1 MTLPI
6 HAYTSMQT
14 TNQMHYSRMQ
24 RLSASTY
31 DGAILAAVAL
41 VDQEYLKVHS
51 RAETIFQ
58 FAFAWVLNGLNTVSQ
73 LLLVWML
80 YVSVIER
87 QEALFEDTGHP
98 SIIERIQ
105 HHISRGSPLSK
116 DIEIE
121 ADILRRCSADETMP
135 YAHMLVVLL
144 WFSRM
149 LVECSESIEYARIIW
164 RMKLGQQ
171 ALEVRNILDDE
182 DNIVEYKYLIVSIP
196 WFMKVIISCFVTGTR
211 VLTAV
216 FLTWTS
222 AKYLIMSNDMAHVLL
237 KAVGLQFVV
246 SLDELLFRSFSPG
259 IFRRQVE
266 HTHFSYPAKVRTLWQ
281 QWMSSM
287 WKVVGVILLSVT
299 MSRFV
304 FFRVFELREQCR
316 EYYSVFPPAGAVNKG
331 PAAPITEM
339 FEFMMTR

>member
-1 MTLPI
+1 MPI
-6 HAYTSMQT
+6 YAYTSMQT
-14 TNQMHYSRMQ
+14 NSDQMMHRMQ
-24 RLSASTY
+24 SLSASTY
-31 DGAILAAVAL
+31 DGAILAAAAL
-41 VDQEYLKVHS
+41 VDEEYLKVHS
-51 RAETIFQ
+51 RVETVFQ
-58 FAFAWVLNGLNTVSQ
+58 FTFAWVLNGLNTVSQ

-87 QEALFEDTGHP
+87 QEALFEEDP
-98 SIIERIQ
+98 SSHLSMIERIQ
-105 HHISRGSPLSK
+105 HHITRDKPLSK
-116 DIEIE
+116 GNEVE

-149 LVECSESIEYARIIW
+149 LIEVLDSVQYAHVIW
-164 RMKLGQQ
+164 RLPLGRQV
-171 ALEVRNILDDE
+171 LEVRHILDIE
-182 DNIVEYKYLIVSIP
+182 DNIVEYKYLIVSLP

-246 SLDELLFRSFSPG
+246 SIDELLFKSFSPG

-266 HTHFSYPAKVRTLWQ
+266 HTHFSYPCTVRTLWQ
-281 QWMSSM
+281 QWLGSM
-287 WKVVGVILLSVT
+287 WKVVGVMLLVFT

-304 FFRVFELREQCR
+304 FFKVFEFRAQCR
-316 EYYSVFPPAGAVNKG
+316 EYYASFPPAGALNKG
-331 PAAPITEM
+331 LAAPITEM
-339 FEFMMTR
+339 FEFMKTR